1 MSARSLVLAA
11 AALGALAVP
20 AAAQDVKTDFDKNY
34 DFSRMKTFMSEVST
48 KWGNDL
54 AERRVKQAIDSSL
67 MAKGWRMVTD
77 IDSAVAAVLIH
88 GATGDKQ
95 SVSTFYSGG
104 SYGGWG
110 WRGGW
115 GAPMTATTQ
124 TYEYKVGTL
133 VVDIFDIPTKQAVFR
148 GTADAKLSDKPEKN
162 QKMVQKVMEKMWK
175 NFPPGSQQKK

>member
-1 MSARSLVLAA
+1 MSTRLLAFAAVLAIA
-11 AALGALAVP
+11 TP
-20 AAAQDVKTDFDKNY
+20 AAAQDVKVDFDRNY
-34 DFSRMKTFMSEVST
+34 DFSKMKTFMSEVST

-54 AERRVKQAIDSSL
+54 GERRVKAAVDSAL
-67 MAKGWRMVTD
+67 MAKGWRMVSN

-88 GATGDKQ
+88 GATGEKQ
-95 SVSTFYSGG
+95 SSSTFYSGG

-133 VVDIFDIPTKQAVFR
+133 VVDIFDIATKQAVFR
-148 GTADAKLSDKPEKN
+148 GTADAELSDKPEKN
-162 QKMVQKVMEKMWK
+162 QKKLAKAMEKMWK
-175 NFPPGSQQKK
+175 NFPPGSQPQKK